1 MILDKLKELQSNNNW
16 TYESLSEINGQEL
29 LDEIQNEYSKIVP
42 IDYVLYSTIPSN
54 VLEITLKSNDQGNKN
69 VLSTNSFYER
79 LLVQILYMESK
90 SLDSLYGQAVI
101 AIMSPGE
108 ASFFFE
114 EMLHDEK
121 EYQFLWEEY
130 NRYIN
135 RSFNSIMSQTNILN
149 DLTNINKE
157 DLERV
162 VTELK
167 QITNQEDK

>member
-90 SLDSLYGQAVI
+90 
-101 AIMSPGE
+101 
-108 ASFFFE
+108 
-114 EMLHDEK
+114 
-121 EYQFLWEEY
+121 
-130 NRYIN
+130 
-135 RSFNSIMSQTNILN
+135 
-149 DLTNINKE
+149 
-157 DLERV
+157 
-162 VTELK
+162 
-167 QITNQEDK
+167 